1 MRQASAKVWIGG
13 TAFLS
18 VLLLAA
24 AWFLLVDPVVARASD
39 DTASADAQR
48 DQNDLLE
55 MEIARL
61 EEQFTHLAE
70 YQAELDALRLQMPV
84 TGDGASISREL
95 QSLADSAGVTILNVA
110 PSVPTSFVS
119 SAPEAAVATE
129 PTEEAAEGDADAT
142 GEDAAISD
150 SAVPATDGTVRG
162 FYSVPITLTSLGT
175 YDASV
180 AFLRSVQQDASRLY
194 LVSSIQATTQEAA
207 GATGGRPATSP
218 GDIELVMTGYAF
230 VLVDSAATPVDPT
243 EVAEETVPVPGAE
256 ANPFVPGR

>member
-39 DTASADAQR
+39 DTASAQAQR

-95 QSLADSAGVTILNVA
+95 QSLADTAGVTILSVA
-110 PSVPTSFVS
+110 PSVPTPFVS
-119 SAPEAAVATE
+119 SVPAAAPAAE
-129 PTEEAAEGDADAT
+129 PTEEAAEGDEAAT
-142 GEDAAISD
+142 SEGEAITD
-150 SAVPATDGTVRG
+150 SASPVPDGTVPG
-162 FYSVPITLTSLGT
+162 FYSVPITLASLGT

-207 GATGGRPATSP
+207 GANGGRPATAP

-230 VLVDSAATPVDPT
+230 VLVDGAAQPVDPT
-243 EVAEETVPVPGAE
+243 QVPEETVPVPGGE
-256 ANPFVPGR
+256 ANPFAPGR

>member
-1 MRQASAKVWIGG
+1 MRQASAKVWVGG

-24 AWFLLVDPVVARASD
+24 AWFLLVEPVVARAAD
-39 DTASADAQR
+39 DTASTLVQQ

-95 QSLADSAGVTILNVA
+95 QSLADGAGVTIIDVN
-110 PSVPTSFVS
+110 PSVPQQFVS
-119 SAPEAAVATE
+119 SAPVAEVAPTEAETPVENGEAGTEAAT
-129 PTEEAAEGDADAT
+129 ADT
-142 GEDAAISD
+142 S
-150 SAVPATDGTVRG
+150 VPAADGTVPG
-162 FYSVPITLTSLGT
+162 FYTVPITLSSLGT

-180 AFLRSVQQDASRLY
+180 AFLRSVQEDASRLY
-194 LVSSIQATTQEAA
+194 LISSIQATTQQAA
-207 GATGGRPATSP
+207 GAAGGRPATSP

-230 VLVDSAATPVDPT
+230 VLVDNAAAPVDPT
-243 EVAEETVPVPGAE
+243 VVAVVTLPVPGGE
-256 ANPFVPGR
+256 AHPFAPGR

>member
-24 AWFLLVDPVVARASD
+24 AWFLLVDPVVARAAD
-39 DTASADAQR
+39 DTASAAAQR

-70 YQAELDALRLQMPV
+70 YQAELEALRLQMPV

-95 QSLADSAGVTILNVA
+95 QSLADTAGVTILNVA
-110 PSVPTSFVS
+110 PSVPTPFVS
-119 SAPEAAVATE
+119 SVPAAAAE
-129 PTEEAAEGDADAT
+129 PTEEAGVEGAAT
-142 GEDAAISD
+142 SEDAAISD
-150 SAVPATDGTVRG
+150 SAAPVTDGTVPG

-180 AFLRSVQQDASRLY
+180 AFLRSVQEDASRLY

-207 GATGGRPATSP
+207 GANGGRPATSP

-230 VLVDSAATPVDPT
+230 VLVDGAAQPVDPT
-243 EVAEETVPVPGAE
+243 QVPEESVPVPGGE
-256 ANPFVPGR
+256 ANPFAPGR